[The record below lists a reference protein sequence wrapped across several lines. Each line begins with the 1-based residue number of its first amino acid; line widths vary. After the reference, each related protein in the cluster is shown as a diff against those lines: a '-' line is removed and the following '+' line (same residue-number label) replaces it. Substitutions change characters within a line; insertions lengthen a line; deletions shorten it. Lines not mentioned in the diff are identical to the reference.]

1 MFVSA
6 ELIANASDVS
16 QQLVIATDIQ
26 EGSLLPL
33 DLNATNT
40 IVSQVRSWSQVFE
53 TKVHLNR
60 VYIIPCFVS
69 TCCFENVFVLGIA
82 IFLAH
87 IHLCVSL
94 DGRCSMFLKVV
105 WKAEWK
111 RKFQMRSDYAL

>member
-1 MFVSA
+1 MIVSA

-16 QQLVIATDIQ
+16 QQLVIATDMQ
-26 EGSLLPL
+26 ERSLLPL
-33 DLNATNT
+33 DLNATNS
-40 IVSQVRSWSQVFE
+40 IMSQVRSWSQVFE
-53 TKVHLNR
+53 TKAYLNR

-87 IHLCVSL
+87 LCVSL

-105 WKAEWK
+105 WKVEWK